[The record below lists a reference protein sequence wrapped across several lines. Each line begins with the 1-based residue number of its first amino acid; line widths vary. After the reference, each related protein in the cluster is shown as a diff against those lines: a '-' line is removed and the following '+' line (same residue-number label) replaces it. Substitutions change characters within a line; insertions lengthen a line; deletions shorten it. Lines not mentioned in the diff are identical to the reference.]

1 MMVFNPFIYHP
12 YKAVQYNI
20 LSRNKFAAVLFKK
33 NNGDRMTDRQTDR
46 FANMQTETETYDEK
60 TAKCETLI
68 LPEGVCINHLR
79 PPKQS
84 YSALSYRG
92 RRLIRM
98 NYSIYQRIAFWGGEI
113 TVKLATKRRGKTIT

>member
-46 FANMQTETETYDEK
+46 QICKHADRNRD
-60 TAKCETLI
+60 I
-68 LPEGVCINHLR
+68 
-79 PPKQS
+79 
-84 YSALSYRG
+84 
-92 RRLIRM
+92 
-98 NYSIYQRIAFWGGEI
+98 
-113 TVKLATKRRGKTIT
+113 